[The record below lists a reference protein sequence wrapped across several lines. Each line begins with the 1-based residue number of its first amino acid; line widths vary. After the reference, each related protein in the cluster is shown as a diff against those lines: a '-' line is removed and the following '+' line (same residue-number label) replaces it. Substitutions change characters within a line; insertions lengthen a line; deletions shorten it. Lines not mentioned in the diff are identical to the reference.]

1 MKITY
6 ELKWCESQVDM
17 KMPGDLYYFL
27 TVYIDKQSIHTQYMY
42 MKRKYII
49 LKYEQDIPIWFVQC
63 QLRNDCVEGTDT
75 NPV

>member
-17 KMPGDLYYFL
+17 KMPGDLHYFL

-49 LKYEQDIPIWFVQC
+49 LKYE
-63 QLRNDCVEGTDT
+63 
-75 NPV
+75 